1 MENDYCVIMT
11 TVADKADACKLTKEL
26 LELKL
31 AACVQ
36 HMPIESYYTFENR
49 ECVEGEILLLL
60 KTRRELYETI
70 ESVIAAKHPY
80 KVPELLMLPVVNG
93 WGLYLTWLDQSTGA

>member
-1 MENDYCVIMT
+1 MQNDYCLIMT
-11 TVADKADACKLTKEL
+11 TVADKADACKLTQEL

-31 AACVQ
+31 VACVQ
-36 HMPIESYYTFENR
+36 HMAIESYYTFENSQ
-49 ECVEGEILLLL
+49 CVEGEILLLL

-80 KVPELLMLPVVNG
+80 KVPELLMLPVAK
-93 WGLYLTWLDQSTGA
+93 GLAAYLAWIDQCTSA